1 MPATACR
8 AKSNFAMIGTASH
21 GWHGHHAA
29 QYLWLFNRRLLN
41 TFIEYSY
48 IEYYTHIMNIWV
60 PTQPLVEA
68 FSDAT
73 HEVFHEYLRSKPNR
87 FRFTDEK
94 YNLFRCF
101 LAHEEDN
108 SRETSPVLSEYFE
121 MDKSKDISFT
131 WLLFGWR
138 KLNSYYCYMDAK
150 EDECSLR
157 D

>member
-48 IEYYTHIMNIWV
+48 IEYYTHTMSNVTASANIWV

-73 HEVFHEYLRSKPNR
+73 HEAFHEYLRRKPNR

-94 YNLFRCF
+94 YDLFRWF
-101 LAHEEDN
+101 LAQKEDS

-121 MDKSKDISFT
+121 KDKKRWAKILVLHDFCLDDENRI
-131 WLLFGWR
+131 LIRGW
-138 KLNSYYCYMDAK
+138 M
-150 EDECSLR
+150 
-157 D
+157 